1 MFLIWGR
8 NAPLIS
14 AVLIWKAFNFVPL
27 YSIYLPFSLHKMRLY
42 RQENRQRKP
51 AEAAG
56 IHVWHSNEKITET
69 ATRWN
74 ETISGFVAPPVPY
87 VTRLQR
93 AQTGAVVSHRLKL
106 IEYPYL
112 ALKPT
117 SLWRIETKAR
127 WKSCTFVFSYRRNV
141 THTYRQHFTAQHIIL
156 FSGTITGPTTV
167 LYYSQEHLS
176 FMLMCY
182 VSW

>member
-1 MFLIWGR
+1 
-8 NAPLIS
+8 
-14 AVLIWKAFNFVPL
+14 
-27 YSIYLPFSLHKMRLY
+27 MRLY
-42 RQENRQRKP
+42 RWENRQSEP

-74 ETISGFVAPPVPY
+74 ETISGFIAPPAPY
-87 VTRLQR
+87 VARLQC

-127 WKSCTFVFSYRRNV
+127 WKSCTFVFSHRPNV
-141 THTYRQHFTAQHIIL
+141 THTHQLYFTAQRINL
-156 FSGTITGPTTV
+156 FSGTRTGPTTV
-167 LYYSQEHLS
+167 LYYSQEQLS
-176 FMLMCY
+176 FIAGVSHLMIKVPGIVLTASSCNFFPL
-182 VSW
+182 VMKLSATVF